1 MFYYT
6 TGSVTVKN
14 ETMKRSV
21 TLETYYVNDNSPL
34 IHPIS

>member
-21 TLETYYVNDNSPL
+21 TLKTYYVNDNGHV